1 LKTITIDGK
10 TIGEGY
16 PVFIIAELSA
26 NHHQDFTLAKE
37 AIKLAKEAGADAI
50 KLQTYTADSLTIDVK
65 DEQFKAGFL
74 WSSEYLYDLY
84 QRASMPYEWHEP
96 LKVYADELGII
107 LFSSPFDLQGVDLLE
122 KLSVPA
128 YKIASFE
135 ITDIPLID
143 YVARKGK
150 PIIISTGIANN
161 EDINLAIKTCH
172 DAGNEHIILLK
183 CTSKYPASPESMN
196 LNTIPDMAK
205 RFKTVIGLSDHTL
218 GSEACI
224 TAVALGAKVIE
235 KHFTP
240 DASIPSA
247 DQAFSLNPTQFANMV
262 QSVRT
267 VEKMLGT
274 PNYEGGSKRFSRS
287 LYATEDIQKGELF
300 TPHNI
305 RSIRPGFGLHPK
317 YFVSILGQRAQ
328 QSIKRGTPLSFDL
341 IEEKS

>member
-1 LKTITIDGK
+1 MKTITIDSKAIGK
-10 TIGEGY
+10 GY

-84 QRASMPYEWHEP
+84 QRASMPYAWHEP
-96 LKVYADELGII
+96 LLAYAKELDII
-107 LFSSPFDLQGVDLLE
+107 LFSTPFDFEGADLLE
-122 KLSVPA
+122 KLDVPA

-150 PIIISTGIANN
+150 PLIISTGIAND
-161 EDINLAIKTCH
+161 EDIQLAIKTCH
-172 DAGNEHIILLK
+172 NARNEHIILLK
-183 CTSKYPASPESMN
+183 CTSEYPAPPESMN
-196 LNTIPDMAK
+196 LSTIPDMAK
-205 RFKTVIGLSDHTL
+205 RFESVVGLSDHTL

-224 TAVALGAKVIE
+224 TAVALGACIIE

-247 DQAFSLNPTQFANMV
+247 DQAFSLNPTQFAQMV

-274 PNYEGGSKRFSRS
+274 PTYDGGSKRFSRS
-287 LYATEDIQKGELF
+287 LYATEDIQKGELL
-300 TPHNI
+300 TEHNI

-317 YFVSILGQRAQ
+317 HFATILGQKAQ
-328 QSIKRGTPLSFDL
+328 QFIKRGTPLSFDL
-341 IEEKS
+341 VEEKS